1 MTRREVYQK
10 LKNTARDSGAVTFG
24 VGHIDDL
31 RKHFDNLQESLSE
44 GLINGISIA
53 VKVSDRVLAEI
64 EDHPT
69 RLYLHHYRTLNALL
83 DQIAV
88 KIATFIQEE
97 GFEALPIPASQI
109 VDWDAQTAHL
119 SHKMVA
125 VRAGIG
131 WLGRNNLLVH
141 PEYGSSIRLAT
152 VLTNMPLLTDS
163 PIEGDCGECRRC
175 IEVCPVSAIGES
187 HKDYNRDV
195 CLDRLKWFAKTYNI
209 GHYICGICVKACRGK
224 K

>member
-1 MTRREVYQK
+1 
-10 LKNTARDSGAVTFG
+10 
-24 VGHIDDL
+24 
-31 RKHFDNLQESLSE
+31 
-44 GLINGISIA
+44 
-53 VKVSDRVLAEI
+53 VLAEI

-69 RLYLHHYRTLNALL
+69 RFYLHHYRTLNALL

-88 KIATFIQEE
+88 KIATFIHTS
-97 GFEALPIPASQI
+97 GFDALPIPASQI

-125 VRAGIG
+125 VRSGIG

-163 PIEGDCGECRRC
+163 PIEGDCGKCRRC

-187 HKDYNRDV
+187 YKDYNREA
-195 CLDRLKWFAKTYNI
+195 CFERLKWFAKTYNI

-224 K
+224 F